1 MPDSSALLRTE
12 LTTLLRLT
20 HTEAAI
26 AQARRAQAASDETN
40 RELAENAAK
49 ADERAALLTE
59 QIQRLGG
66 VPDVLGTALDRV
78 SAFAKLQL
86 DQTQSFS
93 EALLGDLALERQLL
107 DRTLLAKALAEAS
120 GDTEVVDVLDRLETA
135 HTATVDWLHTRL
147 AEVAVGG
154 PAALRPT
161 TVQAALSTAQ
171 TVAGLPVAQANRL
184 VNRSIALAKLLRGRT
199 AESAKATVERGSE
212 LASAGASVVAA
223 GRDAVLDQTE
233 TVAQEQGADGLADSV
248 HEERE
253 DLGVLAAPELPIKA
267 YENLNGDSIMHKF
280 GEMDD
285 PDEIRTVI
293 AFEESH
299 KNRKGVLKAAEARIE
314 DIANELAGSGAT

>member
-107 DRTLLAKALAEAS
+107 DRTLLAKTLAEAS
-120 GDTEVVDVLDRLETA
+120 GD
-135 HTATVDWLHTRL
+135 
-147 AEVAVGG
+147 
-154 PAALRPT
+154 
-161 TVQAALSTAQ
+161 
-171 TVAGLPVAQANRL
+171 
-184 VNRSIALAKLLRGRT
+184 T

-223 GRDAVLDQTE
+223 GRDEVLDQTE

-253 DLGVLAAPELPIKA
+253 DLGVVAAPELPIKA

-314 DIANELAGSGAT
+314 GIANELAGSGAT

>member
-107 DRTLLAKALAEAS
+107 DRTLLAKTL
-120 GDTEVVDVLDRLETA
+120 
-135 HTATVDWLHTRL
+135 
-147 AEVAVGG
+147 
-154 PAALRPT
+154 
-161 TVQAALSTAQ
+161 AALSTAQ

-212 LASAGASVVAA
+212 LASAGTSVVAA
-223 GRDAVLDQTE
+223 GRDAVLDHTE
-233 TVAQEQGADGLADSV
+233 PVAQEQGADGLADSV
-248 HEERE
+248 HEVRE
-253 DLGVLAAPELPIKA
+253 DLGVGAAPELPIKA
-267 YENLNGDSIMHKF
+267 YENLN
-280 GEMDD
+280 
-285 PDEIRTVI
+285 
-293 AFEESH
+293 
-299 KNRKGVLKAAEARIE
+299 
-314 DIANELAGSGAT
+314 